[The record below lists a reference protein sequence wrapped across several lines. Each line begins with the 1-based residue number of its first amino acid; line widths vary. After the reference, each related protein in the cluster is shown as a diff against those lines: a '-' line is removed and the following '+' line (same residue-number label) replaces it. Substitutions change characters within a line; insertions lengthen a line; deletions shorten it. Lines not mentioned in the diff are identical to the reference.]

1 MRNQLLPFLLILS
14 CFATAQK
21 KERIC
26 LKKYRISYLS
36 DTLRETSG
44 LSFLQN
50 KLYTLNDGGNT
61 SAIYQ
66 IDSKNGNIN
75 TTRKTNITNTDWE
88 AITSDS
94 SFVYLGDFGNNSGRR
109 KDLAIYKTQFK
120 NDSIL
125 SFVSKIEFE
134 YEAQTDFNP
143 KNIGHNF
150 DAEAMMYWNGKIHL
164 FSKEWK
170 NKATSHYIVN
180 PNPSEKQ
187 KIVKTE
193 SFNTKFF
200 VTDAAYFNQKLYL
213 IGYTKKGRCFLVVFK
228 TDNKEFVFNNK
239 YKKYKLGSVLSIG
252 QIEGITVNEK
262 GIYISGE
269 GFFKSIFKVKP
280 ALYFIPFNA
289 LKDF

>member
-1 MRNQLLPFLLILS
+1 MRNHLLPFLLVFS
-14 CFATAQK
+14 CFVSAQK
-21 KERIC
+21 TERIC
-26 LKKYRISYLS
+26 LKKYRISYLN

-44 LSFLQN
+44 LSFLQD
-50 KLYTLNDGGNT
+50 KLYTFNDGGNP

-66 IDSKNGNIN
+66 IDSKNGSIN
-75 TTRKTNITNTDWE
+75 TIRKTNIINTDWE
-88 AITSDS
+88 AIANDS

-109 KDLAIYKTQFK
+109 KDLVIYKTQFK

-125 SFVSKIEFE
+125 SLVSKIEFD
-134 YEAQTDFNP
+134 YEEQTDFNP
-143 KNIGHNF
+143 KNIRHNF
-150 DAEAMMYWNGKIHL
+150 DAEAMIYWNGKIHL
-164 FSKEWK
+164 FSKEWRK
-170 NKATSHYIVN
+170 KATSHYIIN
-180 PNPSEKQ
+180 PISSEKQ

-193 SFNTKFF
+193 SFNTKFL
-200 VTDAAYFNQKLYL
+200 VTDAAYSDQKLYL
-213 IGYTKKGRCFLVVFK
+213 IGYTKKGRCFLVIFK
-228 TDNKEFVFNNK
+228 TDNKEFLFKNA

-252 QIEGITVNEK
+252 QIEGITVNKK